1 MLQDT
6 YGGRVRV
13 PKEKGAPW
21 SKLHRRGRV
30 RVVDSG
36 AILSGVREGGRVRV
50 SDSGA
55 ILSGGSPKR
64 SRRLSCLYLFLTFTY
79 RLERCKSVLRHVCGA
94 SVGFHL
100 TQLETVQ

>member
-36 AILSGVREGGRVRV
+36 AILSGVREGGKQVIKV
-50 SDSGA
+50 P
-55 ILSGGSPKR
+55 IITL
-64 SRRLSCLYLFLTFTY
+64 CLI
-79 RLERCKSVLRHVCGA
+79 
-94 SVGFHL
+94 
-100 TQLETVQ
+100 